1 MNKRMNVLSL
11 TLHQPNQR
19 RRPGRRMRVVCRAS
33 AKRAAQGGGANTRPR
48 ASLSG
53 AQHLS
58 TLAPSLPHH
67 ANHTYTMLRSHG
79 LGVATSRSLCPAP
92 PTQHRPSMCCA
103 LSRFASNALCRL
115 PPVRAQGLQVP
126 ARNLSPMRCAFRA
139 ADTPEHALP
148 PVLRRGTCGWRQSRW
163 SEWHP
168 RGGQTSCCFVRA
180 SSSARSPSASWSAQH
195 TQRTEVRVGA
205 PTAQQRRLPTDA
217 AEQHPT
223 RDPKTVIGLGS
234 GGWSAAQRPGP
245 SQGQSRPQ
253 GTLGPRGDACGL
265 DPAGCI
271 VPAAHQ

>member
-1 MNKRMNVLSL
+1 MVFMNKRMNVLSL

-19 RRPGRRMRVVCRAS
+19 RRP
-33 AKRAAQGGGANTRPR
+33 GGGANTRPR